1 MSVVEMRMLKWM
13 IVNTRKDRIQNEKNR
28 LKVEVAP
35 IDEKMRESRLDG
47 LVMCR
52 GEQLMHQ

>member
-13 IVNTRKDRIQNEKNR
+13 IVNTRKDIIQNEKNR
-28 LKVEVAP
+28 LKVGVAP

-52 GEQLMHQ
+52 GKQLMHQ